1 MLLPLQCMQICP
13 LCYSDWPPV
22 GLAIVLVWVDL
33 MVTVTV
39 VVVSAMVVDSTVEM
53 EWMVD
58 MQNFVVEMA

>member
-1 MLLPLQCMQICP
+1 MLLPLQYMQTCP
-13 LCYSDWPPV
+13 LCYLDWPPV

-39 VVVSAMVVDSTVEM
+39 VVVAAMVVDSAVEM

-58 MQNFVVEMA
+58 MQNFVAEMA